1 MATLVRKF
9 LPLSSPVPIKDNHAS
24 DDGEESSNSFQID
37 YSFAEEYK
45 GPLIATNL
53 PRANPVQVD
62 EIPTALP
69 VSFTSLSSAVSY
81 PVVQPLPTANRLT
94 KKPPEKKKNGFVD
107 SAASSS
113 VVLKPHHLVSGS
125 SSSSSPS
132 SSRVTRKPHEKK
144 NGFVDS
150 VASPS
155 VVLKPHHVVSGS
167 SSSSSQRLEVGEEV
181 ASPSSSAAE
190 VREESEGEDD
200 CSDEEEQVNRVR
212 FAEESEYDEESVYMS
227 DGESIAAATPRAERK
242 GKKGSC
248 YRCLMGSRFTEKEV
262 CIVCCAKYCSNCVRR
277 AMGAMPEGRKCQ
289 TCIGFRIAEDNRKSL
304 GKCSRMLKRVLTD
317 SELKQVM
324 QAEISCKV
332 NQLPSRLITVNGK
345 SLDEE
350 ELFMLQTCPNPPKKL
365 KPGDYWYDKVAGYWG
380 KVGEKPCQ
388 IISPHMNIG
397 GNIKKEASSGDT
409 EIFINNREITK
420 SELMMLKM
428 VGVQCE
434 GKPHFWVNSD
444 GTYQEE
450 GQNRIMGNI
459 WSKKRARLAC
469 AVFSLPVPPTSSA
482 VEPNDEP
489 VYEHKMLNKLLLI
502 GEEKCGA
509 TTIYKQARSLYKVP
523 FTEDERERIKVTIQ
537 TNLYAYLAM
546 VLEAY
551 EQEMNNNQS
560 SDQTG
565 NTGDET
571 SAKTVSSINPRLKH
585 FSDWL
590 LKEKEEGNLKI
601 FPASSRENAQTVA
614 ELWRVPAIQAT
625 YKRLRDTFPRNAVYF
640 LGRILEI
647 STAEYNPTDMDILQA
662 EGLSSIEGLSCVEFS
677 FPSTAQEDSLE
688 IDYQHDPKM
697 KYQLIRL
704 NPRKLGENWKLLEMF
719 EDADLVIFCV
729 PLTDYGE
736 YIEDSEGVLVNK
748 MIANKQ
754 LFESMVTHPILAN
767 KRFLLVLT
775 KFDLLEEKIE
785 EVPLRTCEW
794 FEDFNP
800 LISQNQTSRHNP
812 PMAQRAFHYIGYQF
826 KRLYDSL
833 VEPFSTRGGGGRSF
847 RPKLFVSQVSLESD
861 TVDNALRY
869 AREILKWHVEETSM
883 FQEMS
888 TTSIEASLSS

>member
-1 MATLVRKF
+1 MAKILRKF
-9 LPLSSPVPIKDNHAS
+9 SALPSPIPRRDNDDDS
-24 DDGEESSNSFQID
+24 DSFHND
-37 YSFAEEYK
+37 YSFAIEYK
-45 GPLIATNL
+45 GPLIANL

-62 EIPTALP
+62 QIPTALP
-69 VSFTSLSSAVSY
+69 VSFSSLSSGGVFY
-81 PVVQPLPTANRLT
+81 PVVQPLVREAT
-94 KKPPEKKKNGFVD
+94 KKPPEKRKKDGLVD
-107 SAASSS
+107 SA
-113 VVLKPHHLVSGS
+113 
-125 SSSSSPS
+125 
-132 SSRVTRKPHEKK
+132 
-144 NGFVDS
+144 
-150 VASPS
+150 ASPS
-155 VVLKPHHVVSGS
+155 VVLKPHLMVSGS
-167 SSSSSQRLEVGEEV
+167 SSSSSSLSKRVEV
-181 ASPSSSAAE
+181 AGEVKSSVDSSSSSSSAE
-190 VREESEGEDD
+190 VREETDGDDFSNGEPATRVTFAEGSECDESFYN
-200 CSDEEEQVNRVR
+200 SDE
-212 FAEESEYDEESVYMS
+212 
-227 DGESIAAATPRAERK
+227 ESIAAAATPVAERK

-248 YRCLMGSRFTEKEV
+248 YRCLMGNRFTEKEL

-289 TCIGFRIAEDNRKSL
+289 TCIGFGIAEGNRKSL

-332 NQLPSRLITVNGK
+332 NQLPSRLIAVNGK

-350 ELFMLQTCPNPPKKL
+350 ELYMLQSCANPPKKL

-397 GNIKKEASSGDT
+397 GNIKKEASNGDSG
-409 EIFINNREITK
+409 IFINNREITK
-420 SELMMLKM
+420 SELTMLKM

-444 GTYQEE
+444 GSYQEE

-459 WSKKRARLAC
+459 WSK
-469 AVFSLPVPPTSSA
+469 
-482 VEPNDEP
+482 
-489 VYEHKMLNKLLLI
+489 
-502 GEEKCGA
+502 
-509 TTIYKQARSLYKVP
+509 ARSLYKAP
-523 FTEDERERIKVTIQ
+523 FTEDERERIKVIIQ

-546 VLEAY
+546 VLEAH
-551 EQEMNNNQS
+551 EEEMNTNQS

-565 NTGDET
+565 DE
-571 SAKTVSSINPRLKH
+571 SRAKTVSSISPRLKH

-625 YKRLRDTFPRNAVYF
+625 YKRLRDTLPRNAVYF

-647 STAEYNPTDMDILQA
+647 SKAEYNPTEMDILQA
-662 EGLSSIEGLSCVEFS
+662 EGISSIEGLSCVEFS
-677 FPSTAQEDSLE
+677 FPPTAQEDSLE
-688 IDYQHDPKM
+688 IDYQHDPEM

-704 NPRKLGENWKLLEMF
+704 KPRSLGENWKLLDMF

-729 PLTDYGE
+729 SLTDYGE
-736 YIEDSEGVLVNK
+736 YIEDADGVLVNK

-754 LFESMVTHPILAN
+754 LFESMVNHPILAD

-833 VEPFSTRGGGGRSF
+833 VEPFSMRGGGRSF

>member
-1 MATLVRKF
+1 
-9 LPLSSPVPIKDNHAS
+9 
-24 DDGEESSNSFQID
+24 
-37 YSFAEEYK
+37 
-45 GPLIATNL
+45 
-53 PRANPVQVD
+53 
-62 EIPTALP
+62 
-69 VSFTSLSSAVSY
+69 
-81 PVVQPLPTANRLT
+81 
-94 KKPPEKKKNGFVD
+94 
-107 SAASSS
+107 
-113 VVLKPHHLVSGS
+113 
-125 SSSSSPS
+125 
-132 SSRVTRKPHEKK
+132 
-144 NGFVDS
+144 
-150 VASPS
+150 
-155 VVLKPHHVVSGS
+155 
-167 SSSSSQRLEVGEEV
+167 
-181 ASPSSSAAE
+181 
-190 VREESEGEDD
+190 
-200 CSDEEEQVNRVR
+200 
-212 FAEESEYDEESVYMS
+212 
-227 DGESIAAATPRAERK
+227 
-242 GKKGSC
+242 
-248 YRCLMGSRFTEKEV
+248 
-262 CIVCCAKYCSNCVRR
+262 
-277 AMGAMPEGRKCQ
+277 
-289 TCIGFRIAEDNRKSL
+289 
-304 GKCSRMLKRVLTD
+304 
-317 SELKQVM
+317 
-324 QAEISCKV
+324 
-332 NQLPSRLITVNGK
+332 
-345 SLDEE
+345 
-350 ELFMLQTCPNPPKKL
+350 MLQTCPNPPKKL

-397 GNIKKEASSGDT
+397 GNIKKEASNGDT
-409 EIFINNREITK
+409 EICINNREITK

-434 GKPHFWVNSD
+434 GNPHFWVNSD

-450 GQNRIMGNI
+450 GQKRFIGNI
-459 WSKKRARLAC
+459 WNKKRARLAC
-469 AVFSLPVPPTSSA
+469 AVFSLPVPPASSA

-523 FTEDERERIKVTIQ
+523 FTEDERERIKVVIQ

-546 VLEAY
+546 VLEAH
-551 EQEMNNNQS
+551 ERHEEEIK
-560 SDQTG
+560 

-571 SAKTVSSINPRLKH
+571 SASSISPRLKH

-601 FPASSRENAQTVA
+601 FPASSRENAQTVS

-625 YKRLRDTFPRNAVYF
+625 YKRLRDTLPRNAVYF

-647 STAEYNPTDMDILQA
+647 SRAEYNPTEMDILQA
-662 EGLSSIEGLSCVEFS
+662 EGISSIEGHSCVEFS

-688 IDYQHDPKM
+688 IDYQHDPNM

-704 NPRKLGENWKLLEMF
+704 NPRSLGENWKLLEMF

-729 PLTDYGE
+729 SLTDYGE
-736 YIEDSEGVLVNK
+736 YIEDSDGVLVNK

-754 LFESMVTHPILAN
+754 LFESMVTHPILAD

-785 EVPLRTCEW
+785 EVPLRNCEW
-794 FEDFNP
+794 FRDFNP
-800 LISQNQTSRHNP
+800 LVSQNQTSRHNP

-833 VEPFSTRGGGGRSF
+833 VEPFPMRGGGRSF
-847 RPKLFVSQVSLESD
+847 RPKLFVSHVSLESD

-869 AREILKWHVEETSM
+869 VREILKWHVEETSM

>member
-1 MATLVRKF
+1 
-9 LPLSSPVPIKDNHAS
+9 
-24 DDGEESSNSFQID
+24 
-37 YSFAEEYK
+37 
-45 GPLIATNL
+45 
-53 PRANPVQVD
+53 
-62 EIPTALP
+62 
-69 VSFTSLSSAVSY
+69 
-81 PVVQPLPTANRLT
+81 
-94 KKPPEKKKNGFVD
+94 
-107 SAASSS
+107 
-113 VVLKPHHLVSGS
+113 
-125 SSSSSPS
+125 
-132 SSRVTRKPHEKK
+132 
-144 NGFVDS
+144 
-150 VASPS
+150 
-155 VVLKPHHVVSGS
+155 
-167 SSSSSQRLEVGEEV
+167 
-181 ASPSSSAAE
+181 
-190 VREESEGEDD
+190 
-200 CSDEEEQVNRVR
+200 
-212 FAEESEYDEESVYMS
+212 MS
-227 DGESIAAATPRAERK
+227 DGESVITAATPIAERK

-248 YRCLMGSRFTEKEV
+248 YRCLMGNRFTEKELCV
-262 CIVCCAKYCSNCVRR
+262 VCCAKYCSNCVRR

-289 TCIGFRIAEDNRKSL
+289 SCIGFRISESNRKSL

-324 QAEISCKV
+324 RDEISCKV
-332 NQLPSRLITVNGK
+332 NQLPSRLIAVNGK

-350 ELFMLQTCPNPPKKL
+350 ELYVLQTCPNPPKKL

-397 GNIKKEASSGDT
+397 GNIKKEASNGDT
-409 EIFINNREITK
+409 EICINNREITK

-459 WSKKRARLAC
+459 WSKKRARVAC
-469 AVFSLPVPPTSSA
+469 AVFSLPAPPTSSA

-523 FTEDERERIKVTIQ
+523 FPEEERERIKFVIQ

-551 EQEMNNNQS
+551 EEEERNNNSQS
-560 SDQTG
+560 SDQT
-565 NTGDET
+565 DET

-625 YKRLRDTFPRNAVYF
+625 YKRLRDTLPRNAVYF

-647 STAEYNPTDMDILQA
+647 SRAEYNPSEMDILQA
-662 EGLSSIEGLSCVEFS
+662 EGLSCIEGLSCVEFS
-677 FPSTAQEDSLE
+677 FPSTAQEDSLD

-704 NPRKLGENWKLLEMF
+704 NPRSLGENWKLLEMF

-729 PLTDYGE
+729 SLTDYGE
-736 YIEDSEGVLVNK
+736 YIEDSDGVLVNK

-794 FEDFNP
+794 FQDFNP

-812 PMAQRAFHYIGYQF
+812 PMAQRAFHYIGFQF

-833 VEPFSTRGGGGRSF
+833 VGPYSMHGGGKSF

-869 AREILKWHVEETSM
+869 ARDILKWHVEETSM

>member
-1 MATLVRKF
+1 MATAIRKF
-9 LPLSSPVPIKDNHAS
+9 LPLPSQLKDNHAS
-24 DDGEESSNSFQID
+24 DDGDDNSFHND

-45 GPLIATNL
+45 GPLIANL
-53 PRANPVQVD
+53 PRASPVQVD
-62 EIPTALP
+62 QIPTALP
-69 VSFTSLSSAVSY
+69 VSFSLSSSGVSY
-81 PVVQPLPTANRLT
+81 PVVQPLVRAT
-94 KKPPEKKKNGFVD
+94 KKPPEKKMKKNGFVD
-107 SAASSS
+107 SAAS
-113 VVLKPHHLVSGS
+113 GS
-125 SSSSSPS
+125 SSSSSS
-132 SSRVTRKPHEKK
+132 K
-144 NGFVDS
+144 
-150 VASPS
+150 
-155 VVLKPHHVVSGS
+155 
-167 SSSSSQRLEVGEEV
+167 RLEVAGEAKSSV
-181 ASPSSSAAE
+181 DSPSSSAE
-190 VREESEGEDD
+190 VIEESD
-200 CSDEEEQVNRVR
+200 DEETVNRVR
-212 FAEESEYDEESVYMS
+212 FDVQSHGSECDESLYVS
-227 DGESIAAATPRAERK
+227 DGESVAAATPKAERK

-248 YRCLMGSRFTEKEV
+248 YRCLSGNRFTEKEV

-289 TCIGFRIAEDNRKSL
+289 TCIGFGISESNRKSL

-332 NQLPSRLITVNGK
+332 NQLPSRLIAVNGK
-345 SLDEE
+345 SLDED
-350 ELFMLQTCPNPPKKL
+350 ELFMLQSCPNPPKKL

-397 GNIKKEASSGDT
+397 GNIKKEASNGDS

-469 AVFSLPVPPTSSA
+469 AVFSLPSPPVSSA

-489 VYEHKMLNKLLLI
+489 IYEHKMLNKLLLI

-523 FTEDERERIKVTIQ
+523 FSEEERERIKVIIQ

-546 VLEAY
+546 VLESH
-551 EQEMNNNQS
+551 EKHEEEINS
-560 SDQTG
+560 T
-565 NTGDET
+565 TGDET
-571 SAKTVSSINPRLKH
+571 VSSISPRLKH

-625 YKRLRDTFPRNAVYF
+625 YKRLRDTLPRNAVYF

-647 STAEYNPTDMDILQA
+647 SKAEYIPTDMDILQA

-688 IDYQHDPKM
+688 SDYQHDPDM

-704 NPRKLGENWKLLEMF
+704 DPKRLGENWKLLEMF

-729 PLTDYGE
+729 SLTDYGE
-736 YIEDSEGVLVNK
+736 YIEDNDGVLVNK
-748 MIANKQ
+748 MIVNKQ

-812 PMAQRAFHYIGYQF
+812 PMAQRAFHYTGFQF

-833 VEPFSTRGGGGRSF
+833 VGSFSTGGGGRSF

-869 AREILKWHVEETSM
+869 AREILKWHVEETSL

>member
-1 MATLVRKF
+1 MAKILRKF
-9 LPLSSPVPIKDNHAS
+9 SALPSPIPRRDNDDDS
-24 DDGEESSNSFQID
+24 DSFHND
-37 YSFAEEYK
+37 YSFAIEYK
-45 GPLIATNL
+45 GPLIANL

-62 EIPTALP
+62 QIPTALP
-69 VSFTSLSSAVSY
+69 VSFSSLSSGGVFY
-81 PVVQPLPTANRLT
+81 PVVQPLVREAT
-94 KKPPEKKKNGFVD
+94 KKPPEKRKKDGLVD
-107 SAASSS
+107 SA
-113 VVLKPHHLVSGS
+113 
-125 SSSSSPS
+125 
-132 SSRVTRKPHEKK
+132 
-144 NGFVDS
+144 
-150 VASPS
+150 ASPS
-155 VVLKPHHVVSGS
+155 VVLKPHLMVSGS
-167 SSSSSQRLEVGEEV
+167 SSSSSSLSKRVEV
-181 ASPSSSAAE
+181 AGEVKSSVDSSSSSSSAE
-190 VREESEGEDD
+190 VREETDGDDFSNGEPATRVTFAEGSECDESFYN
-200 CSDEEEQVNRVR
+200 SDE
-212 FAEESEYDEESVYMS
+212 
-227 DGESIAAATPRAERK
+227 ESIAAAATPVAERK

-248 YRCLMGSRFTEKEV
+248 YRCLMGNRFTEKEL

-289 TCIGFRIAEDNRKSL
+289 TCIGFGIAEGNRKSL

-332 NQLPSRLITVNGK
+332 NQLPSRLIAVNGK

-350 ELFMLQTCPNPPKKL
+350 ELYMLQSCANPPKKL

-397 GNIKKEASSGDT
+397 GNIKKEASNGDSG
-409 EIFINNREITK
+409 IFINNREITK
-420 SELMMLKM
+420 SELTMLKM

-444 GTYQEE
+444 GSYQEE

-469 AVFSLPVPPTSSA
+469 AVFSLPAPPTSSA

-509 TTIYKQARSLYKVP
+509 TTIYKQARSLYKAP
-523 FTEDERERIKVTIQ
+523 FSEDERERIKVIIQ

-546 VLEAY
+546 VLEAH
-551 EQEMNNNQS
+551 EEEMNTNQS

-565 NTGDET
+565 DE
-571 SAKTVSSINPRLKH
+571 SRAKTVSSISPRLKH

-625 YKRLRDTFPRNAVYF
+625 YKRLRDTLPRNGVYF

-647 STAEYNPTDMDILQA
+647 SRAEYNPTEMDILQA
-662 EGLSSIEGLSCVEFS
+662 EGISSIEGLSCVEFS
-677 FPSTAQEDSLE
+677 FPPTAQEDSLE
-688 IDYQHDPKM
+688 IDYQHDPEM

-704 NPRKLGENWKLLEMF
+704 KPRSLGENWKLLDMF

-729 PLTDYGE
+729 SLTDYGE
-736 YIEDSEGVLVNK
+736 YIEDADGVLVNK

-754 LFESMVTHPILAN
+754 LFESMVNHPILAD

-833 VEPFSTRGGGGRSF
+833 VEPFSMRGGGRSF

>member
-1 MATLVRKF
+1 MMATVVRKF
-9 LPLSSPVPIKDNHAS
+9 SALPSPIPKRDS
-24 DDGEESSNSFQID
+24 EEDGDETSHND
-37 YSFAEEYK
+37 YSFAIEYK
-45 GPLIATNL
+45 GPLIANL

-62 EIPTALP
+62 QIPTALP
-69 VSFTSLSSAVSY
+69 VSFSSLSSGVSY
-81 PVVQPLPTANRLT
+81 PVAQPLAVRA
-94 KKPPEKKKNGFVD
+94 KKPPEKNKKKKNGLVD
-107 SAASSS
+107 SA
-113 VVLKPHHLVSGS
+113 
-125 SSSSSPS
+125 
-132 SSRVTRKPHEKK
+132 
-144 NGFVDS
+144 
-150 VASPS
+150 ASPS
-155 VVLKPHHVVSGS
+155 VVLRPHHVVSGS
-167 SSSSSQRLEVGEEV
+167 SSSSSSLSKRLEDVAGEAKSSV
-181 ASPSSSAAE
+181 DDSPSSSAE
-190 VREESEGEDD
+190 VREEEESDGGD
-200 CSDEEEQVNRVR
+200 CSDEEHVNRVR
-212 FAEESEYDEESVYMS
+212 FDVQSECDESVYMS

-248 YRCLMGSRFTEKEV
+248 YRCLTGNRFTEKEV

-289 TCIGFRIAEDNRKSL
+289 TCIGSRIAEENRKSL

-324 QAEISCKV
+324 QAEMSCKV

-345 SLDEE
+345 SLDED
-350 ELFMLQTCPNPPKKL
+350 ELYMLQTCPNPPKKL

-380 KVGEKPCQ
+380 KMGEKPCQ

-397 GNIKKEASSGDT
+397 GNIKKDASNGDT
-409 EIFINNREITK
+409 EICINGREITK
-420 SELMMLKM
+420 SELTMLKM

-434 GKPHFWVNSD
+434 GKPHFWVNAD

-469 AVFSLPVPPTSSA
+469 AVFSLPVPPASSA

-509 TTIYKQARSLYKVP
+509 TTFYKQARSLYKVP
-523 FTEDERERIKVTIQ
+523 FTEDERERIKVVIQ

-546 VLEAY
+546 VLEAHY
-551 EQEMNNNQS
+551 EEEIN
-560 SDQTG
+560 

-571 SAKTVSSINPRLKH
+571 SASSISPRLKH

-590 LKEKEEGNLKI
+590 LKEKDEGNLKI

-625 YKRLRDTFPRNAVYF
+625 YKRLRDTLPRNAVYF

-647 STAEYNPTDMDILQA
+647 SRAEYNPTEMDILQA
-662 EGLSSIEGLSCVEFS
+662 EGLSSIEGHSCVEFS
-677 FPSTAQEDSLE
+677 FPSTAQEDSLD
-688 IDYQHDPKM
+688 IDYQHDPNM

-704 NPRKLGENWKLLEMF
+704 NPRSLGENWKLLEMF

-729 PLTDYGE
+729 SLTDYGE
-736 YIEDSEGVLVNK
+736 CIEDSEGVLVNK

-775 KFDLLEEKIE
+775 KFDLLEERIE

-800 LISQNQTSRHNP
+800 LVSQNQTSRHNP
-812 PMAQRAFHYIGYQF
+812 PMAQRAFHYIGYQY

-833 VEPFSTRGGGGRSF
+833 VEPFSTRGGGRSF